1 MPKMLSSV
9 HLMLEMY
16 MTDTLHGGSSQCSG
30 RHRREDAE
38 ILAYC
43 LLLVRCW
50 DKFGHSLEQEIAP
63 VEQVL
68 VLEELTRITSIQ
80 HKYN

>member
-1 MPKMLSSV
+1 MEVPLSAVGGTDVKMQKFWHTV
-9 HLMLEMY
+9 FW
-16 MTDTLHGGSSQCSG
+16 
-30 RHRREDAE
+30 
-38 ILAYC
+38 
-43 LLLVRCW
+43 LVRCW